1 MNQAE
6 RVSDFLS
13 RIDYSP
19 DSVYSHQERDWRY
32 IPIHPFAD
40 EPSILDRLDLTPAD
54 CMSAD
59 AYWEIDGDIV
69 FLEIISAA
77 QTNREKGLYCRTRT
91 EGGNVAF
98 AVLTDDS
105 VTRSEFER
113 VMARFYDSGR
123 LFDSFPDAL
132 TKIESEQQHR
142 TTGHDRPL
150 AGRAGSAVD
159 QRTMDRHSLP

>member
-6 RVSDFLS
+6 RVSDFMW
-13 RIDYSP
+13 RVEDSP
-19 DSVYSHQERDWRY
+19 DSVYLHRERDWRY

-40 EPSILDRLDLTPAD
+40 EPSILNRLELTPGD
-54 CMSAD
+54 CLSAD

-69 FLEIISAA
+69 FLETITGAK
-77 QTNREKGLYCRTRT
+77 TNRERGLYCRTRT

-98 AVLTDDS
+98 AVLANDS

-113 VMARFYDSGR
+113 IMARFYDSGQ

-132 TKIESEQQHR
+132 TKIEGEQ
-142 TTGHDRPL
+142 G
-150 AGRAGSAVD
+150 VD
-159 QRTMDRHSLP
+159 LNT